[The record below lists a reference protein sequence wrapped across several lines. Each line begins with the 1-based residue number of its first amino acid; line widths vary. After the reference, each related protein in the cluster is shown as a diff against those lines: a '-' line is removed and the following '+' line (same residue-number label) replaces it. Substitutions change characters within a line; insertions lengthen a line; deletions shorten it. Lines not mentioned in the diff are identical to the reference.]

1 MDSTTIDKY
10 DPHQYD
16 PRNENLM
23 KETNFLDLNCRHC
36 RYYQPEGRR
45 GGSCLKL
52 GVSVLSNWKACLLAC
67 SPFTSTLKNLDTT
80 FVSLGKTLVN
90 LEEIVHL
97 ETSLSLPCE
106 NQDGI
111 HAQKQSEHSDK
122 VEPAPSP
129 KRKSL

>member
-1 MDSTTIDKY
+1 
-10 DPHQYD
+10 
-16 PRNENLM
+16 M

-52 GVSVLSNWKACLLAC
+52 GVSVLSNWKACLLA
-67 SPFTSTLKNLDTT
+67 SPPFASPLKNLDTT
-80 FVSLGKTLVN
+80 FISLEKTLIN

-97 ETSLSLPCE
+97 ETALSLPCQ

-111 HAQKQSEHSDK
+111 HTQEPSEQSEEAK
-122 VEPAPSP
+122 PSP
-129 KRKSL
+129 NRKSI